1 MEASLATWGLSII
14 ANSLWDSALEKG
26 SDRLIQSL
34 NKTDIEKAVKSGE
47 IAVKEWEKKLPPQ
60 KSLFYFAKPD
70 GWNGVKNFLQQYFNN
85 SGVLTELE
93 KPLTNQGK
101 PDIQTLITIFE
112 QEAEAKKIQLNQKYL
127 REWIEIFVNAYFQ
140 KKLILILN
148 SVVNQE
154 NYFKRLAN

>member
-1 MEASLATWGLSII
+1 M
-14 ANSLWDSALEKG
+14 
-26 SDRLIQSL
+26 
-34 NKTDIEKAVKSGE
+34 
-47 IAVKEWEKKLPPQ
+47 EKKLSPQ
-60 KSLFYFAKPD
+60 ESWFYFAKPD

-101 PDIQTLITIFE
+101 PDNQTLITIFE

-140 KKLILILN
+140 KTDTYIKFGSESRKL
-148 SVVNQE
+148 
-154 NYFKRLAN
+154 F

>member
-34 NKTDIEKAVKSGE
+34 NKTDIEKAVKSGV

-70 GWNGVKNFLQQYFNN
+70 GWNAIQNFLKQYFNI
-85 SGVLTELE
+85 SGFLTEL
-93 KPLTNQGK
+93 
-101 PDIQTLITIFE
+101 
-112 QEAEAKKIQLNQKYL
+112 
-127 REWIEIFVNAYFQ
+127 
-140 KKLILILN
+140 
-148 SVVNQE
+148 
-154 NYFKRLAN
+154 

>member
-1 MEASLATWGLSII
+1 MEASLATWALSRI

-112 QEAEAKKIQLNQKYL
+112 QEAKAKNPKTPKPQ
-127 REWIEIFVNAYFQ
+127 EIVCYCP
-140 KKLILILN
+140 LI
-148 SVVNQE
+148 
-154 NYFKRLAN
+154 